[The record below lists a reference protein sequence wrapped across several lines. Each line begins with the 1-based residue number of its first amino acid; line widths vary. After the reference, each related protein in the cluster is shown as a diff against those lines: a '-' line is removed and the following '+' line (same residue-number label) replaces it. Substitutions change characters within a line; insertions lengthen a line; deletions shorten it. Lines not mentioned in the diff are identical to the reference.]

1 MGKNISALLA
11 GLVFGLGL
19 VIAEMVNPAKVLA
32 FLDVSGHW
40 DPSLAFV
47 MGAALIVTAAGYRLV
62 WKMREPV
69 FGSAFIVPETREID
83 RRLAIGAVVFGI
95 GWGLAGLCPGPAI
108 AALSFGGAPA
118 WVFLGAMSAG
128 IALFDLSPL
137 AVRRPRPS
145 PAA

>member
-1 MGKNISALLA
+1 MRKNVSALVA
-11 GLVFGLGL
+11 GLIFGLGL

-47 MGAALIVTAAGYRLV
+47 MGAALLVTAVGYKLV
-62 WKMREPV
+62 WNMRQPV

-83 RRLAIGAVVFGI
+83 RRLAFGAVLFGI

-128 IALFDLSPL
+128 VAMFDLSPL
-137 AVRRPRPS
+137 AAPRKLPVT
-145 PAA
+145 A

>member
-1 MGKNISALLA
+1 MGKNVSALLA

-47 MGAALIVTAAGYRLV
+47 MGAALIVTAAGYRLA
-62 WKMREPV
+62 WKLRQPV
-69 FGSAFIVPETREID
+69 FGAAFIVPETREID
-83 RRLAIGAVVFGI
+83 RRLAFGAVLFGI

-128 IALFDLSPL
+128 VAMFDLSPL
-137 AVRRPRPS
+137 APRRAQAF
-145 PAA
+145 PAV